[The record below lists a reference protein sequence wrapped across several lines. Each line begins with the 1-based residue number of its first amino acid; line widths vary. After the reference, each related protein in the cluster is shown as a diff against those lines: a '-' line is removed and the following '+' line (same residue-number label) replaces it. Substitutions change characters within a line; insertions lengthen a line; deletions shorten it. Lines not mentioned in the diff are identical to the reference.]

1 MLKTLHPL
9 SKLLV
14 CAVGLAASVLVFD
27 ARFQIALIVLTG
39 LSLVVVNRTSPLLLL
54 ALMVPFC
61 LFGFGFLTTSLL
73 FRQDSDFATRMAG
86 EALLNS
92 PAFSAGLT
100 LFLRAV
106 ACGMISV
113 FFALTTD
120 PGSLVRALMMHA
132 RLPPRIGYS
141 VFAAMLLVPDLA
153 SEAQQMRIARAMKTG
168 RRIRRV
174 PGLGEVISLVIPLL
188 AFAIRRAGR
197 TAVALEARGLSPD
210 GPQTIMN
217 APRFGRSDAFF
228 IIAALGIIGFCVAA
242 AVSDVATPITVPAPG
257 EGDVTVT
264 FRQRL
269 VT

>member
-1 MLKTLHPL
+1 MAAAGRILLKALNPL

-14 CAVGLAASVLVFD
+14 CVVGLAASVLVFD
-27 ARFQIALIVLTG
+27 EHFQIALIVLTG
-39 LSLVVVNRTSPLLLL
+39 LSLVILNRTSPLRLL

-61 LFGFGFLTTSLL
+61 LFGLGFLTTSLL
-73 FRQDSDFATRMAG
+73 FRQDSGFATRMAG
-86 EALLNS
+86 EALLSS

-120 PGSLVRALMMHA
+120 PGSLVRALMIYA

-141 VFAAMLLVPDLA
+141 LFAAMLLVPDLA

-174 PGLGEVISLVIPLL
+174 PGPAEITSLVIPLL

-197 TAVALEARGLSPD
+197 TAVALEARGLSPV
-210 GPQTIMN
+210 GPRTVLN
-217 APRFGRSDAFF
+217 APDFKRSDAVFM
-228 IIAALGIIGFCVAA
+228 IVALGMIILCGAA
-242 AVSDVATPITVPAPG
+242 AVSDFRLPPRTITTSGGA
-257 EGDVTVT
+257 
-264 FRQRL
+264 
-269 VT
+269 

>member
-1 MLKTLHPL
+1 MLKGLNPL

-14 CAVGLAASVLVFD
+14 CVVGLATSVLVFD
-27 ARFQIALIVLTG
+27 ARFQVALIILTG
-39 LSLVVVNRTSPLLLL
+39 FTLIMLNRTSPLLLL

-86 EALLNS
+86 EALLSS
-92 PAFSAGLT
+92 PAFSAGFT

-106 ACGMISV
+106 ACGMISA

-120 PGSLVRALMMHA
+120 ASSLVRALMVHA

-141 VFAAMLLVPDLA
+141 LFAAMLLVPDLA
-153 SEAQQMRIARAMKTG
+153 LEAQQMRIARAMKTG

-174 PGLGEVISLVIPLL
+174 PGPAEVMSLVIPLL

-210 GPQTIMN
+210 GPRTVMN
-217 APRFGRSDAFF
+217 APGFKRSDAFF
-228 IIAALGIIGFCVAA
+228 IVVALGIIALCGAA
-242 AVSDVATPITVPAPG
+242 AVSDFGLRQLPPLPQVVHERPA
-257 EGDVTVT
+257 
-264 FRQRL
+264 
-269 VT
+269 

>member
-1 MLKTLHPL
+1 MAATGRVMLKALNPL

-14 CAVGLAASVLVFD
+14 CVVGLAASVLVFD

-39 LSLVVVNRTSPLLLL
+39 FSLVILNRTSPLLLL

-73 FRQDSDFATRMAG
+73 FRQDSDFAMRMAG
-86 EALLNS
+86 EALLTS

-106 ACGMISV
+106 VCGMISV

-120 PGSLVRALMMHA
+120 PGALVRALMVHA

-141 VFAAMLLVPDLA
+141 LFAAMLLVPDLA
-153 SEAQQMRIARAMKTG
+153 SEAQQMRIARAMKSG

-174 PGLGEVISLVIPLL
+174 PGPGEIMSLVIPLL

-197 TAVALEARGLSPD
+197 TAIALEARGLSPD
-210 GPQTIMN
+210 SPRTVLN
-217 APRFGRSDAFF
+217 APGFRRSDVVFM
-228 IIAALGIIGFCVAA
+228 IAAILA
-242 AVSDVATPITVPAPG
+242 ITLCGA
-257 EGDVTVT
+257 VT
-264 FRQRL
+264 FTDINAFLSLPQ
-269 VT
+269 VGYEEPT

>member
-1 MLKTLHPL
+1 MLKALNPI
-9 SKLLV
+9 SKLIVCILGLV
-14 CAVGLAASVLVFD
+14 ASVLVFD

-39 LSLVVVNRTSPLLLL
+39 LSLLVLNRTSPLLLL

-73 FRQDSDFATRMAG
+73 FRQDSDFAARMAG
-86 EALLNS
+86 EALLDS

-100 LFLRAV
+100 LFFRAI

-120 PGSLVRALMMHA
+120 PGSLVRALMVHA
-132 RLPPRIGYS
+132 RLSPRIGYS
-141 VFAAMLLVPDLA
+141 LFAAMLLVPDLA

-168 RRIRRV
+168 RRIRRL
-174 PGLGEVISLVIPLL
+174 PGPGEIMSLVIPLL

-210 GPQTIMN
+210 GPRTVLN
-217 APRFGRSDAFF
+217 APGFKKSDAVFMIAA
-228 IIAALGIIGFCVAA
+228 IIAINLCGAA
-242 AVSDVATPITVPAPG
+242 AFSGAWC
-257 EGDVTVT
+257 
-264 FRQRL
+264 
-269 VT
+269 

>member
-1 MLKTLHPL
+1 
-9 SKLLV
+9 
-14 CAVGLAASVLVFD
+14 
-27 ARFQIALIVLTG
+27 
-39 LSLVVVNRTSPLLLL
+39 
-54 ALMVPFC
+54 MVPFC

-86 EALLNS
+86 EALLSS
-92 PAFSAGLT
+92 PAFSAALT

-120 PGSLVRALMMHA
+120 PGSLVRALMVHA

-141 VFAAMLLVPDLA
+141 LFAAMLLFPDLA

-174 PGLGEVISLVIPLL
+174 PGPAEIMSLVIPLL

-210 GPQTIMN
+210 GRRTVMNAPHFQLMN
-217 APRFGRSDAFF
+217 APRFKRSDAFF
-228 IIAALGIIGFCVAA
+228 IIAALGITALCGIAA
-242 AVSDVATPITVPAPG
+242 ISDTGLRQRPPLPSVGHEVPA
-257 EGDVTVT
+257 
-264 FRQRL
+264 
-269 VT
+269 